1 MMKGTSLR
9 IRLLVIMMCLTTLPV
24 LTVTTIATYNT
35 RQSVEKEMINAN
47 DSRMQWADQY
57 LEELIEQLDT
67 LFYTLQIN
75 PQLMA
80 GLTDTDS
87 LDAATQYRS
96 LNNIREA
103 ITSQFYTNSRKIDE
117 LTLYLHEK
125 LKAISVDFV
134 NSGSVSPLNIH
145 TGPWSRLSREPVNMY
160 FKQNGS
166 GIYAYHGINRFED
179 HRLLGGIGVRINAE
193 VWEEVS
199 HILQSEAES
208 SVFLLNDEGSCS
220 QVRRCPRAPVIS
232 AGGCRS

>member
-87 LDAATQYRS
+87 PDAGNQYRS

-103 ITSQFYTNSRKIDE
+103 ITSQFYTNSRKVDE
-117 LTLYLHEK
+117 PD
-125 LKAISVDFV
+125 AI
-134 NSGSVSPLNIH
+134 H
-145 TGPWSRLSREPVNMY
+145 AR
-160 FKQNGS
+160 
-166 GIYAYHGINRFED
+166 
-179 HRLLGGIGVRINAE
+179 
-193 VWEEVS
+193 
-199 HILQSEAES
+199 EAES
-208 SVFLLNDEGSCS
+208 HF
-220 QVRRCPRAPVIS
+220 R
-232 AGGCRS
+232 